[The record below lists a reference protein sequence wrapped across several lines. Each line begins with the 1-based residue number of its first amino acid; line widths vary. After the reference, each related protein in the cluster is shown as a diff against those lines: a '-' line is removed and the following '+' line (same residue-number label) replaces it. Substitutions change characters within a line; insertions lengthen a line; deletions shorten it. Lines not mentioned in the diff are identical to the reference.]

1 MAGFFEFYHKSRVM
15 HVYMH
20 TTESRHMSENYPQL
34 LAGCLSLS
42 TMMYL
47 CSKRNYQ
54 LKYKQNSSIFERK
67 VLPGYVINPQ

>member
-1 MAGFFEFYHKSRVM
+1 MAGFFEFYHKSSVM
-15 HVYMH
+15 HAYMH
-20 TTESRHMSENYPQL
+20 TIESCHMSENHPQL

-47 CSKRNYQ
+47 CSEHYYQ
-54 LKYKQNSSIFERK
+54 LKYKQNSTIFERK